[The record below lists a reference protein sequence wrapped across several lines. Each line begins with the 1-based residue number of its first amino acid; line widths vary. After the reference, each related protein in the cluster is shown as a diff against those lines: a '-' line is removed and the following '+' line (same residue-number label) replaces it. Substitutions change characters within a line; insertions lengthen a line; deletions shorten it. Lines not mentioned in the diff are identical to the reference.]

1 MSMCPWRNPL
11 SDNAR
16 GPAARREREIE
27 RTRDD
32 ILRAAARAFAR
43 EGMRA
48 TMQSI
53 AKEAGFTAASLYSYF
68 SSKDEIAEALAASL
82 RLEFLASFAA
92 PEPRGLS
99 FEQRLEF
106 LITRLLA
113 LADARRE
120 EFTVFLALAAE
131 GKPQGSGKRRSLP
144 LETGFE
150 LFLERMEGWLG
161 DEFGD
166 DRKDVACLIVGTLYA
181 YFRRWLADGARR
193 HLADEAANAVAMI
206 AAAASALP
214 RTSRT

>member
-1 MSMCPWRNPL
+1 MQ
-11 SDNAR
+11 
-16 GPAARREREIE
+16 
-27 RTRDD
+27 
-32 ILRAAARAFAR
+32 
-43 EGMRA
+43 A

-53 AKEAGFTAASLYSYF
+53 AREAGFTAASLYSYF

-82 RLEFLASFAA
+82 RQEFLASFAA

-99 FEQRLEF
+99 FDQRLEF

-131 GKPQGSGKRRSLP
+131 GQPQGTGKRRSLP

-150 LFLERMEGWLG
+150 VFLERMEAWLG
-161 DEFGD
+161 DDLGD

-181 YFRRWLADGARR
+181 YFRRWLADGTGRR
-193 HLADEAANAVAMI
+193 RLADDAVKAVAMI
-206 AAAASALP
+206 TAAASASYKTSGP
-214 RTSRT
+214 R

>member
-1 MSMCPWRNPL
+1 M
-11 SDNAR
+11 SDNTR
-16 GPAARREREIE
+16 SQAARREREIE

-43 EGMRA
+43 DGMQA
-48 TMQSI
+48 TMQLI
-53 AKEAGFTAASLYSYF
+53 AREAGFTAASLYSYF

-82 RLEFLASFAA
+82 RQEFLAAFAA

-120 EFTVFLALAAE
+120 EFTVFLAFATE

-150 LFLERMEGWLG
+150 LFLERMEVWLG
-161 DEFGD
+161 DDVGD
-166 DRKDVACLIVGTLYA
+166 NRKDVACLVVGTLYA
-181 YFRRWLADGARR
+181 YFRRWLADGTGRR
-193 HLADEAANAVAMI
+193 LADDAVKSVAMI
-206 AAAASALP
+206 TAAVSASS
-214 RTSRT
+214 RTSRPR